1 MSDQAKSNERDQQAA
16 HYVLG
21 TLPPETRAAFE
32 AELAGDEDLQAAV
45 GFWQDHF
52 QALADRIPP
61 VAPSDAVLVGVEAA
75 IDGDPQPGSLTIR
88 SDEGDWLQLFEG
100 VFKKTLLIDEQEHME
115 SYLLRIAP
123 GAACPSHSH
132 TKTEE
137 CLVMEG
143 EMIIGEARFRAGDYH
158 AAPAKIPHLPIRS
171 ETGVL
176 LFVRSELHG

>member
-1 MSDQAKSNERDQQAA
+1 MSEQANGNDLDLRAA

-21 TLPPETRAAFE
+21 ILPPEARAAFE
-32 AELAGDEDLQAAV
+32 AELAGDEDLQTAV
-45 GFWQDHF
+45 GYWQDHF
-52 QALADRIPP
+52 QALADAAPP
-61 VAPSDAVLVGVEAA
+61 VAPGDAVWDGIEAA
-75 IDGDPQPGSLTIR
+75 VDGQPQPGSLTIR
-88 SDEGDWLQLFEG
+88 ADDGDWLELFDG

-115 SYLLRIAP
+115 SYLLRIEP

-158 AAPAKIPHLPIRS
+158 AAPPKIPHLPIRS